1 MQTTF
6 GELTPPL
13 GTHRLK
19 VVELLGTLV
28 NARYVS
34 VYATLLDTDV
44 LSTLLVR
51 FFLLVYNNF
60 INFIKNRI
68 YFFNMNG
75 IISYI
80 PLLVEFLLL
89 SLNQMILKQL

>member
-51 FFLLVYNNF
+51 FFLLVF
-60 INFIKNRI
+60 I
-68 YFFNMNG
+68 
-75 IISYI
+75 II
-80 PLLVEFLLL
+80 LLILLKIG
-89 SLNQMILKQL
+89 SIFSI